1 MKMKQVTKKK
11 QEKSIAQEL
20 CVVGIARSSTFV
32 FICEEKLRAQRDDK
46 KNPNSMI

>member
-1 MKMKQVTKKK
+1 MKMKQVTRKK

-20 CVVGIARSSTFV
+20 CVVGVAKSSSFV

-46 KNPNSMI
+46 QTPNSMI